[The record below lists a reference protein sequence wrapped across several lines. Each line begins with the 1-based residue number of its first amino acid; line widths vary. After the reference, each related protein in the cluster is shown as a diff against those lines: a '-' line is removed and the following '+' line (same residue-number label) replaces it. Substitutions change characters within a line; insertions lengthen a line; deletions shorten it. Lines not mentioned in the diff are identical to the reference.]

1 MGAGLE
7 HPDERLV
14 LLAKD
19 GNLEAFNSLVDRYQ
33 GAVYSLCARILG
45 NREAAEDA
53 AQEAFI
59 NAFRSLRRFEGGNFR
74 SWLLRIAANESKDEL
89 RRRKRRGA
97 ASLEEIFDN
106 TGAPVELP
114 DHGETAESLIERAEL
129 GATLSRALLALPF
142 EQRQAVVLVDV
153 YGFQYEEVAE
163 VARASVGTIKS
174 RIHRGREKLRML
186 LGPTGELSAA
196 AGRQIE
202 RGVQS

>member
-1 MGAGLE
+1 

-45 NREAAEDA
+45 NRAAAEDA

-89 RRRKRRGA
+89 RRPKRRGA
-97 ASLEEIFDN
+97 ASLEQIFDN
-106 TGAPVELP
+106 TGAPVE
-114 DHGETAESLIERAEL
+114 
-129 GATLSRALLALPF
+129 
-142 EQRQAVVLVDV
+142 
-153 YGFQYEEVAE
+153 
-163 VARASVGTIKS
+163 
-174 RIHRGREKLRML
+174 
-186 LGPTGELSAA
+186 
-196 AGRQIE
+196 
-202 RGVQS
+202 